1 MRKMTAT
8 ASGAALVLLSG
19 ALLIG
24 GSARAQTASV
34 LQASGGQAAAQPG
47 GAVAGAQQN
56 APVALTLRSA
66 IEMALRNS
74 RDIQVA
80 KLQASLAEHASM
92 VSKAEFLPNLYAGS
106 GAGYTYGIP
115 ETPGGRAPSV
125 FSVTYTEQVFN
136 EPLKGQGK
144 ELEEQ
149 ARSQKIVLQDVKS
162 SVIARTAMAYLE
174 LAKVRHSLELLRGE
188 QESAGKILQVTQERQ
203 GEGYEL
209 PVEVTKA
216 QLTKAQ
222 VVQRILQLEGRDDEL
237 ETFLRGQL
245 GLGDEQAIEVT
256 PEELPGEAEQEGA
269 NLVAMAM
276 LNNAGLLLAESDVRA
291 KEVRLKGEKRGYLP
305 TLELV
310 STYSRLAEFNNYL
323 DYFKKFQPNNF
334 NAGVQIQVPLFSA
347 RTKESIGLAQI
358 NLQTAQATL
367 ASKKT
372 QVSAEVR
379 QKTRLL
385 RERDAAKEVA
395 RLELQL
401 AQQNIAVLQQQ
412 FAEGKVNLRDVERAR
427 LDENDKWMGYLDANF
442 QRQQAQLDLLRTA
455 GELDKVWQ

>member
-1 MRKMTAT
+1 
-8 ASGAALVLLSG
+8 
-19 ALLIG
+19 
-24 GSARAQTASV
+24 
-34 LQASGGQAAAQPG
+34 
-47 GAVAGAQQN
+47 
-56 APVALTLRSA
+56 
-66 IEMALRNS
+66 MALRNS

-149 ARSQKIVLQDVKS
+149 ARSQKIVLQDVKN
-162 SVIARTAMAYLE
+162 SVIARTATAYLE

-188 QESAGKILQVTQERQ
+188 QESAGKILQVTEERQ

-291 KEVRLKGEKRGYLP
+291 KEFRLKGEKRGYLP

-412 FAEGKVNLRDVERAR
+412 FSEGKVNLRDVERAR

-442 QRQQAQLDLLRTA
+442 QRQQAQLDLLRAA

>member
-1 MRKMTAT
+1 MLKPT
-8 ASGAALVLLSG
+8 GVVC
-19 ALLIG
+19 ALLMG
-24 GSARAQTASV
+24 AMLGSAATEAQTTAVMQAPGGQAGAQTAG
-34 LQASGGQAAAQPG
+34 ASAGQQL
-47 GAVAGAQQN
+47 GARVT
-56 APVALTLRSA
+56 LTLKST

-74 RDIQVA
+74 KDIQVA
-80 KLQASLAEHASM
+80 RLQASLAEHASM

-125 FSVTYTEQVFN
+125 FNITYTEQIFN

-149 ARSQKIVLQDVKS
+149 ARSQKIVLEDVKN
-162 SVIARTAMAYLE
+162 SVISRTAMAYLE
-174 LAKVRHSLELLRGE
+174 LAKVRHSLELLRAE
-188 QESAGKILQVTQERQ
+188 EESANKILQVTQERQ

-222 VVQRILQLEGRDDEL
+222 VTQRILQLAGREDEL
-237 ETFLRGQL
+237 EVFLRGQI
-245 GLGDEQAIEVT
+245 GLGQEQAIEVT

-276 LNNAGLLLAESDVRA
+276 QSNTSLLLAESDVRA
-291 KEVRLKGEKRGYLP
+291 KEFRLKGEKRGNLP

-310 STYSRLAEFNNYL
+310 GTYSRLATFNNYL

-334 NAGVQIQVPLFSA
+334 NAGVQIQVPIFSA
-347 RTKESIGLAQI
+347 KTREAIGLAQI
-358 NLQTAQATL
+358 NLETSQATL

-372 QVSAEVR
+372 QVGAEVR
-379 QKTRLL
+379 QRTRHL

-401 AQQNIAVLQQQ
+401 AQQNIAVLQTQYS
-412 FAEGKVNLRDVERAR
+412 EGRVNLREVERAR
-427 LDENDKWMGYLDANF
+427 LEENEKWMAFLDANF
-442 QRQQAQLDLLRTA
+442 QRQQAQLDLLKTA
-455 GELDKVWQ
+455 GQLDKVWQ

>member
-1 MRKMTAT
+1 MRKITGTMGGAT
-8 ASGAALVLLSG
+8 FVLLSV
-19 ALLIG
+19 ALLSG
-24 GSARAQTASV
+24 ETALAQTAPV
-34 LQASGGQAAAQPG
+34 LQSSGGQAAAQP
-47 GAVAGAQQN
+47 AGATAGEQQS
-56 APVALTLRSA
+56 APVALTLKGA

-80 KLQASLAEHASM
+80 KLQASIAEHASM

-106 GAGYTYGIP
+106 GTGYTYGIP

-125 FSVTYTEQVFN
+125 FNVTYTEQVFN

-149 ARSQKIVLQDVKS
+149 ARSQKIVLHDVKN

-188 QESAGKILQVTQERQ
+188 QESAGKILQVTQERK

-216 QLTKAQ
+216 ELTKAQ
-222 VVQRILQLEGRDDEL
+222 VMQRILQLEGRDDEL

-276 LNNAGLLLAESDVRA
+276 LNNAGLL
-291 KEVRLKGEKRGYLP
+291 
-305 TLELV
+305 
-310 STYSRLAEFNNYL
+310 
-323 DYFKKFQPNNF
+323 
-334 NAGVQIQVPLFSA
+334 
-347 RTKESIGLAQI
+347 
-358 NLQTAQATL
+358 
-367 ASKKT
+367 
-372 QVSAEVR
+372 
-379 QKTRLL
+379 
-385 RERDAAKEVA
+385 
-395 RLELQL
+395 
-401 AQQNIAVLQQQ
+401 
-412 FAEGKVNLRDVERAR
+412 
-427 LDENDKWMGYLDANF
+427 
-442 QRQQAQLDLLRTA
+442 
-455 GELDKVWQ
+455 

>member
-1 MRKMTAT
+1 MRQMIAT
-8 ASGAALVLLSG
+8 ASSAALALLSG
-19 ALLIG
+19 ALLMG
-24 GSARAQTASV
+24 GSALAQTAAV
-34 LQASGGQAAAQPG
+34 LQASGGQAVAQP
-47 GAVAGAQQN
+47 ARAAAGEQQS
-56 APVALTLRSA
+56 APVALTLRGA

-80 KLQASLAEHASM
+80 KLQASLAEHATM
-92 VSKAEFLPNLYAGS
+92 VSKAEFLPDLYAGS

-125 FSVTYTEQVFN
+125 FNVTYTQQVFN

-149 ARSQKIVLQDVKS
+149 ARSQKIVLQDVKN

-188 QESAGKILQVTQERQ
+188 QESADKILQVTQERA

-209 PVEVTKA
+209 PVEVTRA

-222 VVQRILQLEGRDDEL
+222 VTQRILQLEGREDEL

-245 GLGDEQAIEVT
+245 ALGDEQAIEVT

-276 LNNAGLLLAESDVRA
+276 QNNAGLLLAESDVRA
-291 KEVRLKGEKRGYLP
+291 KEFRLRGEKRGYFP

-310 STYSRLAEFNNYL
+310 STYSRLANFNNYL
-323 DYFKKFQPNNF
+323 DFFKKFQPNNF

-347 RTKESIGLAQI
+347 RTKQAIGLAQI

-401 AQQNIAVLQQQ
+401 AEQNIAVLQQQ
-412 FAEGKVNLRDVERAR
+412 FSEGKVNLRDVEKAR